1 MTLFSLLAKLTL
13 DSSQFN
19 SALEEAQ
26 QEADSF
32 DMPDD
37 QTLDIDTEPFDTAI
51 DESQGKADDFSGPD
65 EQELA
70 LDNEPFET
78 PLDESQENADSFE
91 GPAEQELT
99 LDNSDFDS
107 ALDESETK
115 GSTFKDSIGAIFTE
129 LKGIIVTTGVVA
141 LVGQLV
147 GSLKEGIDLAR
158 QHGDT
163 IDKQSQK
170 LHLSAEAYQ
179 ELDYALQL
187 SGASVTDL
195 TRAMRNFDEIQGGKI
210 TDDQAAYFK
219 KLGISAQ
226 DAGGNIKSAQQLM
239 EETMYAL
246 ADYSG
251 EDRGLIMEAFFGK
264 NSAGLN
270 ALLNQSSDQIKE
282 MRDEAH
288 QLGLIMTDDE
298 VKNAAAYNDAVTR
311 LESSIQGIKEEFAS
325 GLLPLL
331 TDAAN
336 TLASIVAFFNPRTK
350 DKSLAEIM
358 FGKENEYNESIAT
371 IEETAATASALADKL
386 LAMGDT
392 GEMTATQYAIWEE
405 TANRLIGLVPSLGDV
420 IDTETGQINGNS
432 ESIREN
438 IKEWENLAKQK
449 ALQQLKEEKYQA
461 ILAKNKELID
471 KAADANTAAAE
482 AETVRKNSI
491 SELNAVLEK
500 RGYSAI
506 DEAASMEE
514 AYSQVADV
522 LASLGEYDTAYMLEL
537 TGVQNKW
544 TKAVK
549 DANEAQKKADEMQ
562 AELEKA
568 TAEYE
573 QWLASIDTLF
583 GTAETSA
590 GEATSE
596 VSKLNDE
603 LGKLPAH
610 KQVLIDIITQQGT
623 GVPMPEAK
631 GLIVP
636 YDNFP
641 ALLHRGEQVLT
652 ASQARQGGDSG
663 VNTGAIV
670 SAIQSMRNDLQNMKL
685 IVGQRVFG
693 RTVVDYGGS
702 RVNEYIGEAETR
714 AAAGYG
720 T

>member
-19 SALEEAQ
+19 SALEAAQ
-26 QEADSF
+26 SEADSF

-37 QTLDIDTEPFDTAI
+37 QTLDVDTEPFDTAI
-51 DESQGKADDFSGPD
+51 DNSQEKADSFSGPD

-91 GPAEQELT
+91 GPDEQELT

-107 ALDESETK
+107 ALKESEEK
-115 GSTFKDSIGAIFTE
+115 SGTFKDSIGAVFTE

-147 GSLKEGIDLAR
+147 GSLKEGVDLAR
-158 QHGDT
+158 KHGDT

-187 SGASVTDL
+187 SGASVQDL

-210 TDDQAAYFK
+210 TDDQASYFK
-219 KLGISAQ
+219 KLGIDAK

-246 ADYSG
+246 ADYTG

-282 MRDEAH
+282 MREEAH

-311 LESSIQGIKEEFAS
+311 LETSVQGIKEEFAS

-461 ILAKNKELID
+461 ILEKNKELIN

-482 AETVRKNSI
+482 AETARVNSI
-491 SELNAVLEK
+491 GELNTVLEK
-500 RGYSAI
+500 RGYAAI

-514 AYSQVADV
+514 AYSQVANV
-522 LASLGEYDTAYMLEL
+522 LASLGENDTAYMLEL
-537 TGVQNKW
+537 TAAQNKW
-544 TKAVK
+544 TKAVTA
-549 DANEAQKKADEMQ
+549 ANEAQDKADEMQ

-568 TAEYE
+568 TAAYD

-590 GEATSE
+590 DEATAE
-596 VSKLNDE
+596 VGKLNDE

-610 KQVLIDIITQQGT
+610 KQVMIDIITQQGT
-623 GVPMPEAK
+623 GVAMPEAK

-652 ASQARQGGDSG
+652 ASQARHEGEGM
-663 VNTGAIV
+663 NTGAV
-670 SAIQSMRNDLQNMKL
+670 VAAIQSMRNDLQNL
-685 IVGQRVFG
+685 RLVVGQKTFG
-693 RTVVDYGGS
+693 RAVVDYGGG
-702 RVNEYIGEAETR
+702 RVSDYIGEAENR

>member
-1 MTLFSLLAKLTL
+1 MTLFTLLAKLTL

-19 SALEEAQ
+19 SALEAAQ
-26 QEADSF
+26 SEADSF

-37 QTLDIDTEPFDTAI
+37 QTLDVDTEPFDTAI
-51 DESQGKADDFSGPD
+51 DNSQEKADSFSGPD

-91 GPAEQELT
+91 GPDEQELT
-99 LDNSDFDS
+99 LDNSEFDS
-107 ALDESETK
+107 ALEESEAK
-115 GSTFKDSIGAIFTE
+115 SGTFKDSIGAVFTE

-141 LVGQLV
+141 LIGQV
-147 GSLKEGIDLAR
+147 VSSLKEGVDLAR

-170 LHLSAEAYQ
+170 LHLTAEAYQ

-195 TRAMRNFDEIQGGKI
+195 TRAMRNFDEIQGGKV
-210 TDDQAAYFK
+210 TDDQAAYFE
-219 KLGISAQ
+219 KLGISAK

-246 ADYSG
+246 ADYTG

-282 MRDEAH
+282 MREEAH
-288 QLGLIMTDDE
+288 QLGLIMTDEE

-311 LESSIQGIKEEFAS
+311 LDSSVKSIKEEFS
-325 GLLPLL
+325 SNLLPLL

-358 FGKENEYNESIAT
+358 FGKESEYSESIAT
-371 IEETAATASALADKL
+371 IEATASTAESLADKL

-405 TANRLIGLVPSLGDV
+405 TANRLIDLVPSLGDV

-432 ESIREN
+432 ESIKEN
-438 IKEWENLAKQK
+438 IKQWENLAKQK

-471 KAADANTAAAE
+471 KAADATTAAAE
-482 AETVRKNSI
+482 AETARKTAI
-491 SELNAVLEK
+491 GELNTVLEK
-500 RGYSAI
+500 RGYAAI
-506 DEAASMEE
+506 DEAATMEE
-514 AYSQVADV
+514 AYSQVGNV

-537 TGVQNKW
+537 TAAQNKW
-544 TKAVK
+544 TKAVTA
-549 DANEAQKKADEMQ
+549 ANEAQDKADKMQ
-562 AELEKA
+562 AELEEA
-568 TAEYE
+568 TANY
-573 QWLASIDTLF
+573 QDWLTSIDTLF

-590 GEATSE
+590 DEATSE

-603 LGKLPAH
+603 LNKLPAH
-610 KQVLIDIITQQGT
+610 KQVLIDVITQEGT
-623 GVPMPEAK
+623 GVAMPEAK
-631 GLIVP
+631 GLWTVP

-641 ALLHRGEQVLT
+641 ALLHRGERVLS
-652 ASQARQGGDSG
+652 AAQARHSG
-663 VNTGAIV
+663 TDV
-670 SAIQSMRNDLQNMKL
+670 DYE
-685 IVGQRVFG
+685 IVGAMIADTINSALRDVGLYMYGDKVGDMTSKRVDKNIRASSYSKQRAM
-693 RTVVDYGGS
+693 GG
-702 RVNEYIGEAETR
+702 
-714 AAAGYG
+714 
-720 T
+720 

>member
-13 DSSQFN
+13 DSSQFD
-19 SALEEAQ
+19 SALEDAQ
-26 QEADSF
+26 QQADSF

-37 QTLDIDTEPFDTAI
+37 QTLELDN
-51 DESQGKADDFSGPD
+51 DDFND
-65 EQELA
+65 
-70 LDNEPFET
+70 
-78 PLDESQENADSFE
+78 
-91 GPAEQELT
+91 
-99 LDNSDFDS
+99 

-115 GSTFKDSIGAIFTE
+115 GETFSDSIGSIFKE
-129 LKGIIVTTGVVA
+129 LKGVIVATGVVA
-141 LVGQLV
+141 LIGQVV

-170 LHLSAEAYQ
+170 LHLTAEAYQ

-210 TDDQAAYFK
+210 TDDQAAYFE
-219 KLGISAQ
+219 KLGISAT
-226 DAGGNIKSAQQLM
+226 DAGGHIKTAQQLM

-246 ADYSG
+246 ADYKG

-282 MRDEAH
+282 MREEAH
-288 QLGLIMTDDE
+288 QLGLIMTDEE

-311 LESSIQGIKEEFAS
+311 LDSSVKSIKEEFAS
-325 GLLPLL
+325 NLLPLL

-371 IEETAATASALADKL
+371 IEATAATAESLADKL

-405 TANRLIGLVPSLGDV
+405 TANRLIDLVPSLGDV

-482 AETVRKNSI
+482 AETVRKNAI
-491 SELNAVLEK
+491 GELNTVLEK
-500 RGYSAI
+500 RGYAAI
-506 DEAASMEE
+506 DEAATMEE
-514 AYSQVADV
+514 AYSQVGNV

-537 TGVQNKW
+537 TAAQGKW
-544 TKAVK
+544 TKAATAAK
-549 DANEAQKKADEMQ
+549 EAQDKADDMQ
-562 AELEKA
+562 AELEEA
-568 TAEYE
+568 TAKYQE
-573 QWLASIDTLF
+573 WLASIDTLF

-590 GEATSE
+590 GDATSE
-596 VSKLNDE
+596 VGKLNDE
-603 LGKLPAH
+603 LNKLPAH
-610 KQVLIDIITQQGT
+610 KQVLIDVITQEGT
-623 GVPMPEAK
+623 GVAMPEAK
-631 GLIVP
+631 GLWTVP

-641 ALLHRGEQVLT
+641 ALLHRGERVLS
-652 ASQARQGGDSG
+652 AAQARHETGSVDYEVVGAMIAETL
-663 VNTGAIV
+663 TGAL
-670 SAIQSMRNDLQNMKL
+670 RD
-685 IVGQRVFG
+685 VGLYMYGDKVGEMTSKQVGKNIRASSYSKQRAM
-693 RTVVDYGGS
+693 GG
-702 RVNEYIGEAETR
+702 
-714 AAAGYG
+714 
-720 T
+720 